1 MHTTQNFQIS
11 AGSQR
16 AHVPTP
22 PDPPD
27 GIPQTPPETP
37 PIEEPEEDIELPPR
51 ETPEEIRIPDPPPGK
66 RVNRDVQH
74 PRVGFIC

>member
-1 MHTTQNFQIS
+1 MQPSQNFQS
-11 AGSQR
+11 TLRFTYR

-37 PIEEPEEDIELPPR
+37 PIEEPEEDMELPPR
-51 ETPEEIRIPDPPPGK
+51 EDPEEIRIPTPPPGK
-66 RVNRDVQH
+66 RVD
-74 PRVGFIC
+74 